1 MSLRH
6 NSRQSLWLAFGV
18 LLIGVSLRFF
28 FIDSDPYYYEWS
40 GYVTDEGRWVE
51 IARSQA
57 LFGELLK
64 QPLSLLHVQLAPLFQ
79 LTNYVV
85 FKLGGVSMLTSRIF
99 TALCGSAILVLF
111 WGFLRRAVTHHT
123 ILLGLALIAFQADLV
138 MLSRVAIPEMVIM
151 FFQVLIYF
159 IVTSNGS
166 SPRRMLVAG
175 FLLFIAL
182 GMKLTMAPFLA
193 IFSAIILFMPRQH
206 SGREASRQAWRDLLT
221 FWTGFAVPLL
231 VAVLIWFTYNGTP
244 KINLLWTSNVIKDF
258 IRLSSVRAAL
268 NFPFAHPLFSTFNIW
283 ALGLWLSVLGWMTAG
298 RSDIDFQSRRYLI
311 TSAIWFTMYLSL
323 MLILSYFP
331 TRYKV
336 HILIPM
342 AVNITVGIS
351 LLQRV
356 TIRKVI
362 ESFAAAKGPSR
373 LLRVTILSLP
383 TAVFISPLLASAVAL
398 GAADPGRLRIKLPS
412 LVIILTATAYTAFR
426 LKGSKHTIAF
436 FLTFP
441 LIAATAWLMLKAS
454 GTSYPFYPSADTQFH
469 AAWWS
474 LFLLGGAGVSI
485 LISKSVT
492 EWGQTNVARC
502 VIAFSMIYGIISFV
516 NIAPGYIDPH
526 YSIRDTSRELGRL
539 YSGPYRILTVGAEGL
554 FNNNSLRYRG
564 LGQRLQ
570 GAETG
575 DILVV
580 AFAHRPQLEDS
591 LKKKARLVH
600 SYDLYLSPE
609 HYRLKPHIV
618 LGYPRGNIL
627 RVFKIK

>member
-1 MSLRH
+1 MSLGHNCRH
-6 NSRQSLWLAFGV
+6 SLWLAFGV
-18 LLIGVSLRFF
+18 LLIGVSLRFLF
-28 FIDSDPYYYEWS
+28 LDSDPYYYEWA
-40 GYVTDEGRWVE
+40 GYITDEGRWVE
-51 IARSQA
+51 TARSLA
-57 LFGELLK
+57 LFEEQFK
-64 QPLSLLHVQLAPLFQ
+64 QPLNLHFHLAPLFQ

-85 FKLGGVSMLTSRIF
+85 FKLGGVSILTARIF
-99 TALCGSAILVLF
+99 TALCGSAIIVLF
-111 WGFLRRAVTHHT
+111 WGCLRRVVTRHA

-159 IVTSNGS
+159 LVSSNGS
-166 SPRRMLVAG
+166 SPRRMLLAG

-193 IFSAIILFMPRQH
+193 IFSAIILFMPQQH

-231 VAVLIWFTYNGTP
+231 VAVLIWFIYIGTP
-244 KINLLWTSNVIKDF
+244 KSNLHWTLNIIKDF
-258 IRLSSVRAAL
+258 IRLSSAQGAL
-268 NFPFAHPLFSTFNIW
+268 NFPFEHPLSSTFNIW

-298 RSDIDFQSRRYLI
+298 RSSIDFQSRRYLI
-311 TSAIWFTMYLSL
+311 TSAIWFTLYLSL
-323 MLILSYFP
+323 MLILQYFP
-331 TRYKV
+331 TRYMV

-362 ESFAAAKGPSR
+362 ESFAKAKGPSR

-398 GAADPGRLRIKLPS
+398 GAADPGRLRIKLAS
-412 LVIILTATAYTAFR
+412 LVILLTATTYTVHR
-426 LKGSKHTIAF
+426 LQDSKHTITF

-441 LIAATAWLMLKAS
+441 LIAASAWLMLKAS
-454 GTSYPFYPSADTQFH
+454 GTSSYPFYPSTETQFH
-469 AAWWS
+469 ALWWS
-474 LFLLGGAGVSI
+474 LFLLGVAGVSI
-485 LISKSVT
+485 PISKGVT

-502 VIAFSMIYGIISFV
+502 VIAFAMIFGITSLV
-516 NIAPGYIDPH
+516 SIAPGYMDPH
-526 YSIRDTSRELGRL
+526 YTIRNASRELGRL
-539 YSGPYRILTVGAEGL
+539 YSGPYRIFTVGAEGL
-554 FNNNSLRYRG
+554 FNNNSLRYRSLGYG
-564 LGQRLQ
+564 LRD
-570 GAETG
+570 AETG

-580 AFAHRPQLEDS
+580 AFAHRQQLEDS
-591 LKKKARLVH
+591 IEKKAWLVH

-609 HYRLKPHIV
+609 HYRLKPATV
-618 LGYPRGNIL
+618 LAYPRGNIL